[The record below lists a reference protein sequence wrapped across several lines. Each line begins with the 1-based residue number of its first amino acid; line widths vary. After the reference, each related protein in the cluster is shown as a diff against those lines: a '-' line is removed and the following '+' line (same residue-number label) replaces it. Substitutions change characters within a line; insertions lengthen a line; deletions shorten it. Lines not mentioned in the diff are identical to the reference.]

1 MRQFLSSLSYFSIFF
16 APFLLPVIVWILTP
30 DAYIAKHA
38 RRALFSH
45 IFPVIAAIPLIY
57 MAVTSG
63 SFGSVIGYLILF
75 GVIYF
80 GAFVYNVILGIQV
93 LREPA
98 Y

>member
-1 MRQFLSSLSYFSIFF
+1 MRQLLSSLSYFSIFF
-16 APFLLPVIVWILTP
+16 APFIFPLLVWIFSP
-30 DAYIAKHA
+30 DAYVAKHA

-45 IFPVIAAIPLIY
+45 VFPVIAAIPLIY

-75 GVIYF
+75 GIIYF
-80 GAFVYNVILGIQV
+80 GTFVYNVIMGIQV
-93 LREPA
+93 LREYA

>member
-1 MRQFLSSLSYFSIFF
+1 MRQLLSSLSYFSIFF
-16 APFLLPVIVWILTP
+16 APFILPLLVWIFSP
-30 DAYIAKHA
+30 DTYVAKHA

-45 IFPVIAAIPLIY
+45 VFPVIAAIPLIY

-75 GVIYF
+75 GILYF
-80 GAFVYNVILGIQV
+80 GAFVYNVIMGIQV
-93 LREPA
+93 LREYA

>member
-1 MRQFLSSLSYFSIFF
+1 MRQLLSSLSYFSIFF
-16 APFLLPVIVWILTP
+16 APFILPVLVWVLSP
-30 DAYIAKHA
+30 DAYVAKHA

-45 IFPVIAAIPLIY
+45 LFPVIAAIPLIY

-75 GVIYF
+75 GIIYF
-80 GAFVYNVILGIQV
+80 GAFVYNVIMGIQV
-93 LREPA
+93 LREHA

>member
-1 MRQFLSSLSYFSIFF
+1 MRQLLSSLSYFSIFF
-16 APFLLPVIVWILTP
+16 APFILPVLVWILSA
-30 DAYIAKHA
+30 DAYVAKHA

-63 SFGSVIGYLILF
+63 SFGSIIGYLVLF
-75 GVIYF
+75 GIIYF
-80 GAFVYNVILGIQV
+80 GAFVYNVIMGIQV
-93 LREPA
+93 LREHA